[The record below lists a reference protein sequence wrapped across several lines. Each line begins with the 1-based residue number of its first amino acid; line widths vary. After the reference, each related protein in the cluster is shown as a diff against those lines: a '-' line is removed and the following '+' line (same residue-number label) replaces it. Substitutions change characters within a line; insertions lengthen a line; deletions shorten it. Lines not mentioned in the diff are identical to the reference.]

1 MGSFTFIKRV
11 VLTTILYHLKRL
23 NGYSTTSTRAIF
35 GTGLARQK
43 TYQWRDFGHFTR
55 KTYGKW
61 DIKNAPT
68 NFLHH
73 LCLCV
78 AAVAALAG
86 PTSGKPVES
95 AVANSNAVKMME
107 GA

>member
-1 MGSFTFIKRV
+1 MGSFIFTRLPV
-11 VLTTILYHLKRL
+11 GPTILYRLKRL
-23 NGYSTTSTRAIF
+23 NGCSTDTRAIF
-35 GTGLARQK
+35 RTGLARQK

-55 KTYGKW
+55 KPYGKW